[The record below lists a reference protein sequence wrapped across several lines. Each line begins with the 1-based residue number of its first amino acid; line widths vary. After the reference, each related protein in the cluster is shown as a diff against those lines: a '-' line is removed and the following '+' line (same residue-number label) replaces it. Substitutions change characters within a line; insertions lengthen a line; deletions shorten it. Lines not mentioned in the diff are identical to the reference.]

1 MSWSVS
7 WTCFLSLNPLKKQ
20 EITDKKVAK
29 RIPFRKWF
37 LQNSFVNNGLGV
49 QEKEQNEVC

>member
-1 MSWSVS
+1 MS

-29 RIPFRKWF
+29 RTPFRKWF
-37 LQNSFVNNGLGV
+37 LQNSFVNNGRSRKATKRSVL
-49 QEKEQNEVC
+49 KF